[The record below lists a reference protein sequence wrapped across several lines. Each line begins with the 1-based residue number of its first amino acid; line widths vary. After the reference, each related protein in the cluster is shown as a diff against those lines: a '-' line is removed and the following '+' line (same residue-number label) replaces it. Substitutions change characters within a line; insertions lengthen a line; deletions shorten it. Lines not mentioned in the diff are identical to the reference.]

1 VESCRIGGYLVAPM
15 ALDGEDCCQVLA
27 VMHPVE
33 CFAWTYQDCW
43 NKSLGVLFILLVSIG
58 NASIVRLSIMFFI
71 GSKF

>member
-1 VESCRIGGYLVAPM
+1 M

-58 NASIVRLSIMFFI
+58 NASIVRLSIMFL
-71 GSKF
+71 